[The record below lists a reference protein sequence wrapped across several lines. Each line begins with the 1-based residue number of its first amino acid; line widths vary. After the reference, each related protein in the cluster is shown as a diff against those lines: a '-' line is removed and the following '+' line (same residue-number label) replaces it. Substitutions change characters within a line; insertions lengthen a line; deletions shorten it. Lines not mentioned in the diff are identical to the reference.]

1 MANPLQAAPE
11 LPPARFRD
19 PDVARRNLARIAARV
34 PEGVLLAIRPLLVE
48 IPDPDAALNL
58 FERLTESASGELFR
72 AFDRDRVLV
81 YYALVVFGHSQF
93 LGETLIQNTD
103 LFPSLQRD
111 KILDRSRSRE
121 EYREA
126 LARFRSRSFETDI
139 AVLLARFKRREYI
152 RVMLRDVL
160 GSATLG
166 ETTAEISALADVLIE
181 EALRETDAA
190 FRGRYGSPQ
199 QSDPEGRLTDIP
211 VTVLSLGKLGGS
223 ELNYSS
229 DIDLLFLYG
238 DGHDAG
244 RTSIST
250 REYFVRLAQAVTD
263 TLSRVTKE
271 GSVFRVDLRLRPQGG
286 EGEPAISLSQALH
299 YYSHT
304 AADWELQAMIK
315 VRHSAG
321 DLALSRKFIRSVQL
335 YVYREEFNFA
345 AIETALTARDR
356 IGARRRAVAARGGAV
371 DVKLDRGGIRDIEFL
386 IQCLQ
391 RVYGGNERW
400 LRSGGT
406 LFSLQ
411 KLHDKGH
418 LTGRDFQ
425 ELTTA
430 YEFLRKLEHRLQ
442 LRYGQQT
449 HRLPKSEDELEI
461 LSHSMNAGQAAPLL
475 ADLNS
480 YVRERMAAVADIY
493 NRMIHHQQWQEQRQA
508 PDFHLETAE
517 PSREQSERQIV
528 ARLAVDAPAL
538 HQTLC
543 SPSLDSTTRRNLMR
557 FLSAAFTSAERYKV
571 VARAAD
577 AVQNSLDVF
586 RLSDYLT
593 EILIRHPE
601 EIAGL
606 SYHSSHVVPAAESSR
621 LFEDDADDDRAFA
634 DPVFAYLA
642 SDEVSHADKMSLLRR
657 HYRHRVFAS
666 GTRDVVSARKV
677 YDSLAENT
685 AAADEAIGAAFAIAG
700 RPSGLAVLAL
710 GRLGTREFDLL
721 SDSDL
726 LFVRSESLDAVQA
739 TQAAEQLMH
748 ALSAYTREG
757 SVFPVDPR
765 LRPRGAEG
773 ELVISIGNLQDYFV
787 REAQSWEALSY
798 TKLRHIAGD
807 AEIAESA
814 LGYVAALLGR
824 FAADDCFK
832 ESVREMRSR
841 LEKADAGPVFN
852 LKSGAGAIYDVDFVA
867 SYCAVAHR
875 LKVRGNTR
883 QRLRALCDS
892 GVLAA
897 DIYETL
903 DSAAELYRVTEHAIR
918 LATGRAR
925 KILPVGE
932 HSRFAIEELTARM
945 LGRVLEGGLEA
956 EVNRTAASVR
966 TIFRQLVG

>member
-1 MANPLQAAPE
+1 MPE
-11 LPPARFRD
+11 LPSAPFRD
-19 PDVARRNLARIAARV
+19 PDGARRNLSRIAGRV
-34 PEGVLLAIRPLLVE
+34 PEGVLRAIPPLLVE

-58 FERLTESASGELFR
+58 FERLTETASGELFR
-72 AFDRDRVLV
+72 ALDRDRVLV
-81 YYALVVFGHSQF
+81 HYALVVFGYSQF
-93 LGETLIQNTD
+93 LGETLIQNSD
-103 LFPSLQRD
+103 LFHSLQRD

-126 LARFRSRSFETDI
+126 LARFRSRSFETDTS
-139 AVLLARFKRREYI
+139 VLLARFKRREYI

-160 GSATLG
+160 GNATLG

-181 EALRETDAA
+181 EALRETDAG
-190 FRGRYGSPQ
+190 FRSRYGSPQ
-199 QSDPEGRLTDIP
+199 HSDREGRLTDTP

-244 RTSIST
+244 TTTVST

-271 GSVFRVDLRLRPQGG
+271 GSVFRVDLRLRPQGA
-286 EGEPAISLSQALH
+286 EGEPAISVSQALQ

-321 DLALSRKFIRSVQL
+321 DLVLSRKFIRSVQP

-345 AIETALTARDR
+345 AIETALIARDR
-356 IGARRRAVAARGGAV
+356 IGARRRVAAARGGAV

-386 IQCLQ
+386 VQCLQ

-418 LTGRDFQ
+418 LTGHDFH

-442 LRYGQQT
+442 LRHGQQT
-449 HRLPKSEDELEI
+449 HRLPKSVGDLEI
-461 LSHSMNAGQAAPLL
+461 LARSMSAGQTGPPA
-475 ADLNS
+475 ADLDS
-480 YVRERMAAVADIY
+480 HVLERMAAVADIY
-493 NRMIHHQQWQEQRQA
+493 HRMIHHQQWQEQRQTL
-508 PDFHLETAE
+508 DFHLETAE
-517 PSREQSERQIV
+517 PTREQSDRQIM
-528 ARLAVDAPAL
+528 ARLAQDAPAL
-538 HQTLC
+538 HKTLC
-543 SPSLDSTTRRNLMR
+543 DPSLDSTARRNFLR
-557 FLSAAFTSAERYKV
+557 FLSASFTSSERYTV
-571 VARAAD
+571 VARSSD
-577 AVQNSLDVF
+577 AVQNALDIF

-593 EILIRHPE
+593 DILIRYPE

-606 SYHSSHVVPAAESSR
+606 AHHSSTPGCVSQSAC
-621 LFEDDADDDRAFA
+621 LFEDTADEQRAFS

-642 SDEVSHADKMSLLRR
+642 SAEVSHSEKMSLLRR

-666 GTRDVVSARKV
+666 GARDVVTGRKV

-685 AAADEAIGAAFAIAG
+685 ADADEAIAAALASAG
-700 RPSGLAVLAL
+700 QPSGLAVLAL

-721 SDSDL
+721 SDADL
-726 LFVRSESLDAVQA
+726 LFVRSESLEAAQA
-739 TQAAEQLMH
+739 TRAAEQLMH

-757 SVFPVDPR
+757 TVFPVDAR
-765 LRPRGAEG
+765 LRPRGGEG
-773 ELVISIGNLQDYFV
+773 ELVISVGNLQDYFV
-787 REAQSWEALSY
+787 REAQPWEALSF
-798 TKLRHIAGD
+798 TKLRHIAGST
-807 AEIAESA
+807 EVAESA
-814 LGYVAALLGR
+814 AAQVSALLNR
-824 FAADDCFK
+824 FVGDDTFK
-832 ESVREMRSR
+832 NSIREMRSK
-841 LEKADAGPVFN
+841 LEKADSGPGFN
-852 LKSGAGAIYDVDFVA
+852 LKTGPGAIYDIDFLA
-867 SYCAVAHR
+867 SCLTVLHR
-875 LKVRGNTR
+875 LKVGGNTR
-883 QRLRALCDS
+883 QRLRALREA
-892 GVLAA
+892 GVLTTEAQ
-897 DIYETL
+897 ERL
-903 DSAAELYRVTEHAIR
+903 DGAAELYRAADHAIR

-925 KILPVGE
+925 KVLSVGE

-945 LGRVLEGGLEA
+945 LGRGFEGGLEA
-956 EVNRTAASVR
+956 ELGRTAASVR
-966 TIFRQLVG
+966 NLFHQLIG